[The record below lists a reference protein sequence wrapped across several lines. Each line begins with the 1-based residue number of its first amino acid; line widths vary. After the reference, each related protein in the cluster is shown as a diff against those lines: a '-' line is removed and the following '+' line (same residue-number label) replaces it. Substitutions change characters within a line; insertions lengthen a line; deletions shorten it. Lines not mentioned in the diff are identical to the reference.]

1 MRLWASAM
9 VPLMA
14 HWGVPDMRH
23 AIGYALN
30 WPERAPFG
38 PVARLGPLR
47 HGAIDIR
54 GRPDPD
60 RFPALRLARQVMDL
74 RGHAG
79 AVFNAAKEWRW
90 MNSSLGD
97 CGFLQ
102 MAELV
107 DRTIDALLTDSRL
120 TAPVCAL
127 ETVQQMDHLA
137 RVTARDLAARLA

>member
-1 MRLWASAM
+1 
-9 VPLMA
+9 
-14 HWGVPDMRH
+14 
-23 AIGYALN
+23 
-30 WPERAPFG
+30 
-38 PVARLGPLR
+38 
-47 HGAIDIR
+47 
-54 GRPDPD
+54 
-60 RFPALRLARQVMDL
+60 MDL

-79 AVFNAAKEWRW
+79 AVFNAAKEVALDEFIAGR
-90 MNSSLGD
+90 LR
-97 CGFLQ
+97 FLQ